1 MAIFSESTSKMLEK
15 LLDKA
20 GKDPRLTPR
29 ILREKAEQK
38 LSIETGIDFDFLIIC
53 LLALSI
59 PYIKVR

>member
-1 MAIFSESTSKMLEK
+1 MSLNKDAKNMIQK

-38 LSIETGIDFDFLIIC
+38 LHLEIGRLDI
-53 LLALSI
+53 ALSS
-59 PYIKVR
+59 V

>member
-1 MAIFSESTSKMLEK
+1 MLEK